1 MRKNV
6 NYKEEVLSKLKKIS
20 SKLKKMEKEMDIY
33 KNKLDAFLRE
43 ERNLPVYAEIIGTEA
58 VYTGVVGMHE
68 DEDD

>member
-1 MRKNV
+1 
-6 NYKEEVLSKLKKIS
+6 
-20 SKLKKMEKEMDIY
+20 MDIY

-68 DEDD
+68 DEDDWSFVLRKFVISLFC